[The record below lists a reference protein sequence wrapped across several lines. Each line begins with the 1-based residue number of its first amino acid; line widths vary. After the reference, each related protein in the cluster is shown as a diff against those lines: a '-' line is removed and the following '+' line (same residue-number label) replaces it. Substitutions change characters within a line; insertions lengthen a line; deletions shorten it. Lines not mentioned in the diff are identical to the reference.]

1 MNNSSR
7 LKSKNAYS
15 VNKLIDS
22 LYASIIQ
29 LLSTCDKS
37 RVDRDSSKYVVQ
49 LNNPASENMV
59 RCLLEI
65 LSNNTRKPFWKKE
78 RTPFDVV
85 KGLKVRLIDN
95 IVKQFETS
103 YICQYMNDENSS
115 NNISFLFFQ
124 YLLNQDLFLSVVQEL
139 LMHELYLSEIY
150 NNNALIVS
158 KSFRGELLGVL
169 SMLEQFKFVY
179 TPENKT
185 SAIISYISSVTTP
198 TSIHPILQ
206 IKESVRVIVK
216 YYFEQSK
223 KLKATEIECIG
234 DESKGSEI
242 GTLIRKV
249 LCTSL
254 LNILNHGFKKSY
266 FGASHVWHLI
276 EDISKLKKT
285 YVSDIGGIILPTV
298 VMFVNNITE
307 KRMVKVNCV
316 EDINFEN
323 FVCFALNKGQLSQLI
338 RSIIREQELI
348 NRYYDT
354 SAILFNQAMQNRL
367 INLLSK
373 LDNLPF
379 NLNAAR

>member
-1 MNNSSR
+1 
-7 LKSKNAYS
+7 
-15 VNKLIDS
+15 
-22 LYASIIQ
+22 
-29 LLSTCDKS
+29 
-37 RVDRDSSKYVVQ
+37 
-49 LNNPASENMV
+49 
-59 RCLLEI
+59 
-65 LSNNTRKPFWKKE
+65 
-78 RTPFDVV
+78 
-85 KGLKVRLIDN
+85 
-95 IVKQFETS
+95 
-103 YICQYMNDENSS
+103 
-115 NNISFLFFQ
+115 
-124 YLLNQDLFLSVVQEL
+124 
-139 LMHELYLSEIY
+139 
-150 NNNALIVS
+150 
-158 KSFRGELLGVL
+158 
-169 SMLEQFKFVY
+169 MLEQFEFVY
-179 TPENKT
+179 TPKNKT
-185 SAIISYISSVTTP
+185 PEIISHISSVTTH

-206 IKESVRVIVK
+206 IKESVRTIVK

-223 KLKATEIECIG
+223 KLGITEIECIG
-234 DESKGSEI
+234 DESKDSAI
-242 GTLIRKV
+242 GTLIRKA

-254 LNILNHGFKKSY
+254 LNILSHGFKKSF

-379 NLNAAR
+379 NLNATR